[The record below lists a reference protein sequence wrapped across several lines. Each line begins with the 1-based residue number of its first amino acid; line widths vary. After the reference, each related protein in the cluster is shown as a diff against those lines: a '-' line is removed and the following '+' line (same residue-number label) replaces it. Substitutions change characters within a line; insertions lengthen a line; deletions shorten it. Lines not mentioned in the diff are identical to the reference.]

1 MKYLNNKLIKLC
13 LLVLMIAPYNL
24 FAAAPKVSDL
34 SNPTAQILLGV
45 VVALAICIILLA
57 YVVLSA
63 AQLHLKKFQQEKS
76 NSNNSKA
83 ILTVA
88 FTILSASA
96 FAADGDVLKQTSD
109 TIAGIQSSSFYAL
122 IGAIVV
128 EITILFFL
136 ITNLRFLLR
145 TEKVTLETAT
155 EDVVVIE
162 QESKWEKW
170 WDKVNSFRPIK
181 EEAQI
186 DLGHNYDGIRE
197 LDNKLPGWWL
207 YGFYG
212 CIIFAGIYL
221 WRYHVSHTGLS
232 SKEELLVAIAKGEK
246 DKEEYL
252 KTAANNVD
260 EKTVKYL
267 NNDADIAAG
276 KAIFN
281 QNCIACHGDNASG
294 LVAGN
299 PGTGPNL
306 TDDYWLHKGS
316 ISDIFYSI
324 KYGWTD
330 KGMKSWKEDFS
341 PTKIAQLASY
351 IKSMHSKNAKGK
363 DPQGE
368 LFTEI
373 ENAAID
379 STKINAA
386 KDTMKTEK
394 PIVADTKK

>member
-1 MKYLNNKLIKLC
+1 MKYLNNKLKIG
-13 LLVLMIAPYNL
+13 LLALFAAPLNL
-24 FAAAPKVSDL
+24 FAAAPKVSEL
-34 SNPTAQILLGV
+34 TNPTAQILLGV

-63 AQLHLKKFQQEKS
+63 AQLHLKKIKQDK
-76 NSNNSKA
+76 NGVGTKA
-83 ILTVA
+83 LLTLA
-88 FTILSASA
+88 FVVLSVGA
-96 FAADGDVLKQTSD
+96 FAADGEAAKEVTD
-109 TIAGIQSSSFYAL
+109 TIAGIKAASFYAL
-122 IGAIVV
+122 ISAIVV

-136 ITNLRFLLR
+136 IANLRFLLKS
-145 TEKVTLETAT
+145 EKAALEAAT
-155 EDVVVIE
+155 IDGVVVE

-207 YGFYG
+207 YGFYT
-212 CIIFAGIYL
+212 CILFACIYL
-221 WRYHVSHTGLS
+221 WRFHVSHTGLS
-232 SKEELLVAIAKGEK
+232 SKEELQVAIAKGEK
-246 DKEEYL
+246 EKEEYL

-267 NNDADIAAG
+267 DGEADIAAG
-276 KAIFN
+276 KALFT

-294 LVAGN
+294 LVGGN

-316 ISDIFYSI
+316 INDIFYTI
-324 KYGWTD
+324 KYGWPD

-341 PTKIAQLASY
+341 PMKIAQLASY
-351 IKSMHSKNAKGK
+351 IKSMHGKNAKGK

-368 LFTEI
+368 LFTEGGT
-373 ENAAID
+373 A
-379 STKINAA
+379 
-386 KDTMKTEK
+386 
-394 PIVADTKK
+394 VADTAKTKAVVDTAKAIK